1 MPDDVQP
8 LIRLGPFG
16 GLNTRVAQP
25 FESPNDA
32 VVASNADTHRLG
44 GALSNVMGRSRL
56 VTFGNLIISGAAP
69 AAGIVS
75 LARYDV
81 SPTVTYYIAFAYGA
95 NA

>member
-1 MPDDVQP
+1 MPDDIAP
-8 LIRLGPFG
+8 IIKLGPFG
-16 GLNTRVAQP
+16 GLNTRTAQP
-25 FESPNDA
+25 YVAPGDA

-44 GALSNVMGRSRL
+44 GALSNVMGRTRL
-56 VTFGNLIISGAAP
+56 TTFGNLIIAGAAP

-81 SPTVTYYIAFAYGA
+81 SPTVTYYLAFAYGA